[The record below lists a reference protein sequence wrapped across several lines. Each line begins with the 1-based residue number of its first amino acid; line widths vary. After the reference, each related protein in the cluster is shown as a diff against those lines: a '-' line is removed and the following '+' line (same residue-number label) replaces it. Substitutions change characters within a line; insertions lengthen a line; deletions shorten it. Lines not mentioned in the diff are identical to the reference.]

1 MLVVY
6 DDRLTRHLDGV
17 PHLERPDRVRVVAD
31 ELTKRGLMEERVRT
45 REATFF
51 EIATVH
57 DTAYVERARRECSRL
72 DDGACGQLT
81 TGDTT
86 IDASSFDGALYAAC
100 GALVAL
106 EHALST
112 KHPAFALVRPPGH
125 HAEPA
130 RGMGFCMFNNAAIAA
145 RLFAKE
151 TGGHALLADFDYHHG
166 NGSAALVGDGLTYV
180 STHAAPAYPGT
191 GHVRENRIGSDGAL
205 LNVPLPVT
213 GIATEAFVAIWAE
226 TLRGLA
232 ARVRPGIL
240 ILSAGYDF
248 VAGDPVGDLGVD
260 RSAARQLGRLS
271 REIADEF
278 CDGRAIFVLEGGYDP
293 QTLADCVADTI
304 VGFEEGSV
312 ADAADPDAIPARQRV
327 ILEALSAP

>member
-6 DDRLTRHLDGV
+6 DDRFTRHLEGV

-57 DTAYVERARRECSRL
+57 DTEYVERARRECARL
-72 DDGACGQLT
+72 DENEFGQLT

-86 IDASSFDGALYAAC
+86 IDASSFDGALYAAG

-106 EHALST
+106 EHT
-112 KHPAFALVRPPGH
+112 MKTNHPAFALVRPPGH

-130 RGMGFCMFNNAAIAA
+130 RGMGFCMFNNAGIAA
-145 RLFAKE
+145 RTFAKE
-151 TGGHALLADFDYHHG
+151 TGEHALLADFDYHHG

-191 GHVRENRIGSDGAL
+191 GHPSENRIESDGAL
-205 LNVPLPVT
+205 LNVPLPAS

-248 VAGDPVGDLGVD
+248 VAGDPVGDLHVD

-271 REIADEF
+271 REIADEY
-278 CDGRAIFVLEGGYDP
+278 CNGRAIFVLEGGYDP
-293 QTLADCVADTI
+293 QALADCVADTI

-312 ADAADPDAIPARQRV
+312 AEVADPHAIPPRQRV
-327 ILEALSAP
+327 ILEALTP

>member
-6 DDRLTRHLDGV
+6 DDRFTQHLAGV
-17 PHLERPDRVRVVAD
+17 PHPERPDRVRVVAD
-31 ELTKRGLMEERVRT
+31 ELERRGLLHERVRT

-57 DTAYVERARRECSRL
+57 DSAYVDRVRSECARLHPDEYAMLS
-72 DDGACGQLT
+72 
-81 TGDTT
+81 TGDTD
-86 IDASSFDGALYAAC
+86 IDASSFEGALYAAG

-106 EHALST
+106 EHAMNT

-130 RGMGFCMFNNAAIAA
+130 RGMGFCLFNNAGIAA
-145 RLFAKE
+145 RTFARE

-180 STHAAPAYPGT
+180 STHASPAYPGT
-191 GHVRENRIGSDGAL
+191 GDPAANHIASGGAL
-205 LNVPLPVT
+205 VNVPLAVA

-232 ARVRPGIL
+232 ARVRPGML
-240 ILSAGYDF
+240 VLSAGYDF
-248 VAGDPVGDLGVD
+248 VAGDPVGDLGVE
-260 RSAARQLGRLS
+260 RSAALQLGRLA
-271 REIADEF
+271 REIADEY

-304 VGFEEGSV
+304 VGYEEGNS
-312 ADAADPDAIPARQRV
+312 ADPADPASIPAHQRA
-327 ILEALSAP
+327 ILEVLSAP